1 MADDAEDIIS
11 LGGTPEPETEPE
23 PEGHEASP
31 KAAVEQFRPESK
43 DTIPTAIGSAVQD
56 QSAPKKPKQPGID
69 HQGLVDMLETR
80 TAGATLLA
88 EKVCRASFA
97 RKDVLLI
104 DSLLVQFQDVGKP
117 FVEICPHTLR
127 TRCDQAQN
135 EQCQLAHFHIRQLP
149 QTDATLGDC
158 SYLNTCHRLDTC
170 RYVHYELE
178 TPSQAEAERMAH
190 ERQRMKAQRQ
200 KPESEQA
207 VLPPQWLDADLR
219 KLDTS
224 VLGKFDVIMADPPW
238 DSG

>member
-1 MADDAEDIIS
+1 MADDAEDMIS
-11 LGGTPEPETEPE
+11 LEGTPEPELSPE
-23 PEGHEASP
+23 PELHEPSP
-31 KAAVEQFRPESK
+31 AAAVEQLRPESR
-43 DTIPTAIGSAVQD
+43 DTTASAVRSAVQD
-56 QSAPKKPKQPGID
+56 QSASKKPKQPGID
-69 HQGLVDMLETR
+69 RQGLVDMLETR

-88 EKVCRASFA
+88 EKVCRVSFV

-104 DSLLVQFQDVGKP
+104 DSLLAQFQDAGQP

-127 TRCDQAQN
+127 SRCDQAQN
-135 EQCQLAHFHIRQLP
+135 EQCQLAHFQIRQLP
-149 QTDATLGDC
+149 QTDAALGDC

-178 TPSQAEAERMAH
+178 TPSQAKAEQMAR
-190 ERQRMKAQRQ
+190 ERQRRKASRQR
-200 KPESEQA
+200 PESEQA